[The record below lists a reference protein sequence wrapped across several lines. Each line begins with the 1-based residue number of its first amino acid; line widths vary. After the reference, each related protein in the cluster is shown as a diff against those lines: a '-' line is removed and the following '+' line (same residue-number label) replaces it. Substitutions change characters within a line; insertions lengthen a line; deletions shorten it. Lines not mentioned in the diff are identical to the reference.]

1 MRYSNILDIIG
12 NTPIVEI
19 KKANP
24 YSQVKIFA
32 KLEGFNPGGSVKDRI
47 AKYMIED
54 AEKKGLLTPAK
65 TILEATSGN
74 TGIALAM
81 VAAVRGYKFTA
92 VLPKNT
98 SLEKRNL
105 IQAFGGKVYLT
116 EGNNGTNGAI
126 KIARRWVC

>member
-1 MRYSNILDIIG
+1 MRYSKILDIIG

-47 AKYMIED
+47 A
-54 AEKKGLLTPAK
+54 
-65 TILEATSGN
+65 N
-74 TGIALAM
+74 
-81 VAAVRGYKFTA
+81 
-92 VLPKNT
+92 LPKNT